1 MPQPTLFQSNHAN
14 PFQIKIVQEIEGI
27 KYFMYC
33 FAVLKYLNTPT
44 DKCFPHSVID
54 RAYC

>member
-1 MPQPTLFQSNHAN
+1 MPQPTLSQSNHAN